1 MSRQS
6 KNARNRAAAAVV
18 TQMHKNGQKGP
29 AKTGTVHGKKKAW
42 FQLFDTYREYL
53 ASLKGKNKQK
63 DAKAKDSGKQFA
75 VAAAEPVAE

>member
-6 KNARNRAAAAVV
+6 KNARNLAAAKVI
-18 TQMHKNGQKGP
+18 TQMHKNGQRGP
-29 AKTGTVHGKKKAW
+29 AKTQTTHGKKKAW

-53 ASLKGKNKQK
+53 TSLKGKNKQK

-75 VAAAEPVAE
+75 VTAEPVAE